1 MSRQVNKWGKAAHSI
16 QTNAALQEKITKAR
30 IKRAAKEGQ
39 GKAVLEV
46 GSSQANLAF
55 WQQGD
60 AAMQTDEAIE
70 ARATMRKN
78 PEVTA
83 VLQLFW
89 ETAQRSMQ
97 QARRSDEVQAAA
109 EAALTSLEAAEAEAA
124 EARRVLA
131 EVEEV
136 WRGRVQEARGEAE
149 AARVELTEAR
159 LRAVAAGEERYAIE
173 VEAEVEAA
181 AARDAAAA
189 AAEAYAALG
198 AAAAEKEAVL
208 SAELMSAREE
218 GAAAGVQ
225 VVTSSVEAAEAACQP
240 NQPHP

>member
-97 QARRSDEVQAAA
+97 QARRSDEVAHMLSKEEYLLISRKLSKAM
-109 EAALTSLEAAEAEAA
+109 LEE
-124 EARRVLA
+124 
-131 EVEEV
+131 
-136 WRGRVQEARGEAE
+136 WD
-149 AARVELTEAR
+149 
-159 LRAVAAGEERYAIE
+159 
-173 VEAEVEAA
+173 EAA
-181 AARDAAAA
+181 AQELALEDWESDRRGNEMMSREHFMDCIFELADMWTRTGRPRFLSTLRCLARHVLRPSAAP
-189 AAEAYAALG
+189 LG
-198 AAAAEKEAVL
+198 PR
-208 SAELMSAREE
+208 ARSQLQR
-218 GAAAGVQ
+218 APSSSDRPRRSSLPS
-225 VVTSSVEAAEAACQP
+225 TSP
-240 NQPHP
+240 F